1 MRTVTHRE
9 MRNQSGAILRYVA
22 DGETIQ
28 VTNNGQVAALIV
40 PPGTDPLAELVSRPG
55 ADGAKLHLLLAV
67 NRSTQR
73 YGRQSDDSG
82 RRPRPLVTISYLD
95 TSAAMKLV
103 LDEPQSEA
111 LTAELAGWDDRR
123 LVSSWLLHT
132 EMHCAAGRHPQDVNL
147 GTVGA
152 VLDSVS
158 LIDLTRGDLLA
169 AGTHAP
175 LRSNDAIHLAIAL
188 RVGADEI
195 VLTTGSL
202 LNERQQRATVLSPG
216 GS

>member
-1 MRTVTHRE
+1 MTV
-9 MRNQSGAILRYVA
+9 
-22 DGETIQ
+22 
-28 VTNNGQVAALIV
+28 
-40 PPGTDPLAELVSRPG
+40 
-55 ADGAKLHLLLAV
+55 
-67 NRSTQR
+67 
-73 YGRQSDDSG
+73 
-82 RRPRPLVTISYLD
+82 SYLD
-95 TSAAMKLV
+95 ASAAMKLV

-111 LTAELAGWDDRR
+111 LTSQLASWDDRR

-132 EMHCAAGRHPQDVNL
+132 EMHCAAGRHPQDVDL
-147 GTVGA
+147 GTVRA

-195 VLTTGSL
+195 VTYDGELA
-202 LNERQQRATVLSPG
+202 ERAIGAGLPVLSPG
-216 GS
+216 SS